1 MSAKPRIGLDVRIF
15 SQKMNGVARYTIEL
29 LKFLR
34 SQEEIDLCLFTD
46 TPLRPEY
53 SDFINGRP
61 LLELKNKKLK
71 KYWKN
76 WILPWQLFKNG
87 INLYHATWDK
97 GTPLWA
103 HCPCLMTIHDLFVI
117 SEFQEN
123 LRKRVK
129 FLTIRFF
136 EAHAAK
142 KVLTV
147 SEATKSD
154 IVRKLGISPKK
165 ILVTHLGCD
174 QERIRKSISE
184 TSFENENRWALGKKK
199 YFFCLAGRVC
209 DVRKNVPVMIEAYI
223 HFIETYPARG
233 DYSLVIA
240 GDYDPPSELFLKM
253 ERRIQ
258 EKGLQRRIVFT
269 GAIPDAAL
277 FTLLKHSAAMLF
289 PSLFEGFGLPIV
301 EAYALNVPVITGNI
315 SSMKE
320 LGEGGAAILVNVK
333 DPRELAAA
341 LEKVCVDPEAMKRM
355 VDIAAQK
362 MGLYTWERMCRSVW
376 AVYQKQLGAR
386 GLPSVTVSSGS

>member
-34 SQEEIDLCLFTD
+34 SQEGIDLYLFTD

-53 SDFINGRP
+53 SDFINGLP

-76 WILPWQLFKNG
+76 WILPWQLFKND

-97 GTPLWA
+97 GTPLIA
-103 HCPCLMTIHDLFVI
+103 HCPCLMTIHDLFVL
-117 SEFQEN
+117 SDFQKN
-123 LRKRVK
+123 LRKRIK
-129 FLTIRFF
+129 FFLVRFF
-136 EAHAAK
+136 DAHAAK
-142 KVLTV
+142 GVLTV

-154 IVRKLGISPKK
+154 IIKKLGISSKK

-174 QERIRKSISE
+174 QKRIQKSLE
-184 TSFENENRWALGKKK
+184 GTSFVTENLWGLEEKK

-209 DVRKNVPVMIEAYI
+209 DVRKNVPLVIESYA
-223 HFIETYPARG
+223 HFIEVHPAR
-233 DYSLVIA
+233 SAVKLVIA
-240 GDYDPPSELFLKM
+240 GDYDRQSEFFKKM
-253 ERRIQ
+253 ENRIQ
-258 EKGLQRRIVFT
+258 EKHLERQIVFT
-269 GAIPDAAL
+269 GAIQDAAL
-277 FTLLKHSAAMLF
+277 FTLLKHSSAMLF
-289 PSLFEGFGLPIV
+289 SSLYEGFGLPIV

-341 LEKVCVDPEAMKRM
+341 LEQVCADPAAIKRM
-355 VDIAAQK
+355 VDIAAKK
-362 MGLYTWERMCRSVW
+362 MELYSWERMCRSIW
-376 AVYQKQLGAR
+376 EVYQKQLGAA
-386 GLPSVTVSSGS
+386 LPSGGIFSGPR